1 MAVGLGLGADVML
14 VDTSSESGGL
24 RPPLGQGGHVASS
37 LQLLSGST
45 VMEEER
51 GKLQEGKKD
60 ICGGEQLTGHPSLAG
75 ECACFNSSLSVWG
88 PFNA

>member
-1 MAVGLGLGADVML
+1 ML
-14 VDTSSESGGL
+14 VDTSSESGGGL

-51 GKLQEGKKD
+51 EKLQEGKKD
-60 ICGGEQLTGHPSLAG
+60 ICGGEQLTGNPSLTG
-75 ECACFNSSLSVWG
+75 ESACFNSSLSVWG